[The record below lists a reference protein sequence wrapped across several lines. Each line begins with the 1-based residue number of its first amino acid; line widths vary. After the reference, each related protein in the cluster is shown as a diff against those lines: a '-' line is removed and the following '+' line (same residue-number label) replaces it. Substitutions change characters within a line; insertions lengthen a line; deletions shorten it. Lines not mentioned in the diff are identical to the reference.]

1 MPIFFCEILQFFCE
15 MLQFFPVFYPYSQ
28 KNSKCQS
35 LFQRVKIFGKV
46 KKSSKVQLQ
55 GFDASHFVAGHKR
68 RGGIDGQ
75 IVLWCQFLDYTKYF
89 HGLK

>member
-1 MPIFFCEILQFFCE
+1 MPIFFCEILQFFVKCCN
-15 MLQFFPVFYPYSQ
+15 FFLYFTPIRK

-68 RGGIDGQ
+68 RGGD
-75 IVLWCQFLDYTKYF
+75 
-89 HGLK
+89 